1 MVVLPPY
8 GWAPCAMPW
17 RPWATD
23 ESTSTEASRST
34 ATTTSAVSALRQFES
49 LTNAKQGKTALI
61 TAILESN
68 HADVSGCIIT
78 VKRIPKLGRDMRS
91 GGFNSTLSFMRTWA
105 ITKYELTWDLRKKR
119 TPVVVGL
126 ILLAA
131 FYFAYLV
138 PIVFGKSITEE
149 RTLLGISFGSG
160 LWWVNTVFDVFNLF
174 ATGLFPLLIGGFIAA
189 DSLAT
194 EFDENTIVPL
204 LSQPVRR
211 SEVYFGKFFA
221 KFLILLAVAVLFT
234 LVTVGLSQASLGGQ
248 ENLGMIPL
256 VVFAEFG
263 AFLEFAAIGFFLGS
277 IARSGMMVLGL
288 LIGLFFG
295 VIWTVLLLGFQYGIQ
310 EPMFLLPVANAGFLL
325 QVVPYYVF
333 QPWGVMVLQG
343 VALGDY
349 TQQTTVM
356 VISAMDY
363 VLAGLVVNIIAFL
376 VAGYYFFRRA
386 EVKG

>member
-1 MVVLPPY
+1 M
-8 GWAPCAMPW
+8 
-17 RPWATD
+17 
-23 ESTSTEASRST
+23 
-34 ATTTSAVSALRQFES
+34 ALSLSS
-49 LTNAKQGKTALI
+49 LT
-61 TAILESN
+61 
-68 HADVSGCIIT
+68 
-78 VKRIPKLGRDMRS
+78 RM
-91 GGFNSTLSFMRTWA
+91 WA
-105 ITKYELTWDLRKKR
+105 VARYELTWDLRKKR
-119 TPVVVGL
+119 TFVVVAL
-126 ILLAA
+126 ILLAS

-138 PIVFGKSITEE
+138 PIIFGKSIIQE

-194 EFDENTIVPL
+194 EFDENTIIPL

-211 SEVYFGKFFA
+211 LEVYVGKFFA
-221 KFLILLAVAVLFT
+221 KFLILLVVSVLFT
-234 LVTVGLSQASLGGQ
+234 LLTLGFSQASLGAQ
-248 ENLGMIPL
+248 LKLDMVPL
-256 VVFAEFG
+256 VAFAEFG

-288 LIGLFFG
+288 LIGSFFG
-295 VIWTVLLLGFQYGIQ
+295 VIWTVLLLGFQFGIQ

-343 VALGDY
+343 VALGNY
-349 TQQTTVM
+349 TQQATVT
-356 VISAMDY
+356 VVSALEY
-363 VLAGLVVNIIAFL
+363 VFSGLLVNLVAFL
-376 VAGYYFFRRA
+376 VTGYYFFRRA

>member
-1 MVVLPPY
+1 M
-8 GWAPCAMPW
+8 
-17 RPWATD
+17 
-23 ESTSTEASRST
+23 
-34 ATTTSAVSALRQFES
+34 
-49 LTNAKQGKTALI
+49 
-61 TAILESN
+61 
-68 HADVSGCIIT
+68 
-78 VKRIPKLGRDMRS
+78 
-91 GGFNSTLSFMRTWA
+91 
-105 ITKYELTWDLRKKR
+105 TWDLRKKR

-126 ILLAA
+126 ILLAS
-131 FYFAYLV
+131 FYFGYLV

-211 SEVYFGKFFA
+211 SEVYLGKFFA

-234 LVTVGLSQASLGGQ
+234 LVTIGFSQASLGAQG
-248 ENLGMIPL
+248 NLGMIPL

-288 LIGLFFG
+288 LIGSLFG
-295 VIWTVLLLGFQYGIQ
+295 VLWTVLLLGFQFGIQ

-325 QVVPYYVF
+325 QVIPYYVF

-343 VALGDY
+343 VALGNY
-349 TQQTTVM
+349 TQQTVVTV
-356 VISAMDY
+356 VSAMEY
-363 VLAGLVVNIIAFL
+363 VLAGLAVNIIAFL
-376 VAGYYFFRRA
+376 VAGFYFFTRA

>member
-1 MVVLPPY
+1 M
-8 GWAPCAMPW
+8 WAVA
-17 RPWATD
+17 R
-23 ESTSTEASRST
+23 
-34 ATTTSAVSALRQFES
+34 
-49 LTNAKQGKTALI
+49 
-61 TAILESN
+61 
-68 HADVSGCIIT
+68 
-78 VKRIPKLGRDMRS
+78 
-91 GGFNSTLSFMRTWA
+91 
-105 ITKYELTWDLRKKR
+105 YELTWDLRKKR
-119 TPVVVGL
+119 TFVVVAL
-126 ILLAA
+126 ILLAS

-138 PIVFGKSITEE
+138 PIIFGKSIIQE

-194 EFDENTIVPL
+194 EFDENTIIPL

-211 SEVYFGKFFA
+211 LEVYVGKFFA
-221 KFLILLAVAVLFT
+221 KFLILLVVSVLFT
-234 LVTVGLSQASLGGQ
+234 LLTLGFSQASLGAQ
-248 ENLGMIPL
+248 LKLDMVPL
-256 VVFAEFG
+256 VAFAEFG

-288 LIGLFFG
+288 LIGSFFG
-295 VIWTVLLLGFQYGIQ
+295 VIWTVLLLGFQFGIQ

-343 VALGDY
+343 VALGNY
-349 TQQTTVM
+349 TQQATVT
-356 VISAMDY
+356 VVSALEY
-363 VLAGLVVNIIAFL
+363 VFSGLLVNLVAFL
-376 VAGYYFFRRA
+376 VTGYYFFRRA